1 MSSLSRAALSAK
13 KRSGREEIARLT
25 DELNQE
31 RKRASQVEAEFEAVI
46 SHMEAL
52 DGASNAGT
60 EAGGEAGATVDV
72 AKYAKLKEDNKKLK
86 ARLKQYK
93 DKGGDKSVIEKLEAA
108 KQAEDELIGQLIP
121 LKMELAMTKNEL
133 EEVSHLLYRSKRRNQ
148 TLMEKL
154 TKYEVAMYS

>member
-1 MSSLSRAALSAK
+1 M
-13 KRSGREEIARLT
+13 
-25 DELNQE
+25 
-31 RKRASQVEAEFEAVI
+31 
-46 SHMEAL
+46 
-52 DGASNAGT
+52 
-60 EAGGEAGATVDV
+60 
-72 AKYAKLKEDNKKLK
+72 
-86 ARLKQYK
+86 KQYK